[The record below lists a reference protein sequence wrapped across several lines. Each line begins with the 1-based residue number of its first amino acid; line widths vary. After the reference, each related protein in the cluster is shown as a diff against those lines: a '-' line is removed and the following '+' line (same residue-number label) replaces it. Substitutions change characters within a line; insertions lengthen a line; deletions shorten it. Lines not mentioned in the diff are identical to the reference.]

1 MTEADHREADFR
13 QAALACLDG
22 LYGYAMSLS
31 HNQADAEDLVQETYL
46 RAVRAFGQ
54 LAPDSNLKSWLYAIM
69 RNVWLNQVRHAQ
81 SGPQFVEMTDQQQED
96 AIGRARSGDD
106 PYASYVAGVERDSVR
121 AAVQQLPVQYRE
133 VIVLREFEG
142 LSYHEIA
149 DILHCPAGTVMS
161 RLGRA
166 REKLRLLLSVWN
178 VRPPLEA
185 REYGAM

>member
-1 MTEADHREADFR
+1 M
-13 QAALACLDG
+13 
-22 LYGYAMSLS
+22 
-31 HNQADAEDLVQETYL
+31 
-46 RAVRAFGQ
+46 GQ
-54 LAPDSNLKSWLYAIM
+54 TGVSNS
-69 RNVWLNQVRHAQ
+69 
-81 SGPQFVEMTDQQQED
+81 P
-96 AIGRARSGDD
+96 
-106 PYASYVAGVERDSVR
+106 
-121 AAVQQLPVQYRE
+121 YRE